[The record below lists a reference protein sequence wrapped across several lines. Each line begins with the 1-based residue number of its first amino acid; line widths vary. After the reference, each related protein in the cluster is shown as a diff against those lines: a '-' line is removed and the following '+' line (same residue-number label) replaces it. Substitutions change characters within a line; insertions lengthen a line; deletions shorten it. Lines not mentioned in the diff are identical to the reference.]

1 MKQIRKTITALPSG
15 NHSINLIPSSIDDR
29 IYTNFIVT
37 GTTTLTGN
45 FNIDPSG
52 TPSIYTVVDIL
63 WNATVTP
70 SASDVVIFG
79 VAIPDSLLASGNFR
93 VQCFYDA
100 LSGKGAGGGPITT
113 NGWVVNI
120 IADASSSGDVDSTRL
135 AANAVTIA
143 KIADDAVTL
152 AKVQDVAANSLLV
165 RDANSS
171 GVLTEKA
178 LATTEI
184 LIGDGTGFTAA
195 ALSGDV
201 TMTNAGV
208 VTLAA
213 NSVITADITDDNVT
227 PAKLS
232 SSANKRQFAVQ
243 LSADHAAKIGVIKYK
258 MTSTCTV
265 TAIHA
270 TVNRVPATDTF
281 AIIPKN
287 HGMVAMTGGQIDI
300 TTALALGNI
309 VSVTPT
315 GNNTFTAGESLTLE
329 GSKTTAEA
337 CDVTFIIE
345 YEVTA

>member
-1 MKQIRKTITALPSG
+1 MKQVRKSITVLPSG
-15 NHSINLIPSSIDDR
+15 NHSINLIPSSIDDQ

-52 TPSIYTVVDIL
+52 TPSVYTAVDIL

-93 VQCFYDA
+93 VQCFYNA
-100 LSGKGAGGGPITT
+100 ITNPVAGGPAT
-113 NGWVVNI
+113 NGWIVNI

-135 AANAVTIA
+135 AANAVTTA

-152 AKVQDVAANSLLV
+152 AKMEGQTDGKVYVGDTALGVVSVAMSGDATISKAGVLAVATSAITTAKIANS
-165 RDANSS
+165 
-171 GVLTEKA
+171 
-178 LATTEI
+178 
-184 LIGDGTGFTAA
+184 
-195 ALSGDV
+195 
-201 TMTNAGV
+201 
-208 VTLAA
+208 
-213 NSVITADITDDNVT
+213 NVT

-337 CDVTFIIE
+337 CDATFIIE